1 MQRYAH
7 ICPDRAVLDEL
18 VRAGPIVELGAGR
31 GYWSRL
37 LRDLGGDVIA
47 YDNWSWAP
55 ASGLWTDIETGN
67 EVSLA
72 AHADR
77 TLLIV
82 KPPRPGTGRMVRAW
96 PGRLLV
102 VVTDGPYPNTKLA
115 GGGERDAMTAL
126 AGGRWSLDRTY
137 ALSDPVIQGFVGAY
151 YFKTWRRPSESP
163 PHPARRIANTAATG
177 RRTPRP

>member
-1 MQRYAH
+1 MQRYAY
-7 ICPDRAVLDEL
+7 ICPDRAVLDRL
-18 VRAGPIVELGAGR
+18 VHGGPIVELGAGR

-47 YDNWSWAP
+47 YDDWSWAP
-55 ASGLWTDIETGN
+55 AGERWTDVETGN
-67 EVSLA
+67 EASLA

-102 VVTDGPYPNTKLA
+102 VVTDGPYPNTRLA
-115 GGGERDAMTAL
+115 GDGEREAVAAL
-126 AGGRWSLDRTY
+126 ADGGWSLDRAH
-137 ALSDPVIQGFVGAY
+137 ALSDPVIQWSVGAY
-151 YFKTWRRPSESP
+151 FFTK
-163 PHPARRIANTAATG
+163 
-177 RRTPRP
+177 